1 MRSLVSFGVYENL
14 LAALPTELG
23 FLTKIRYL
31 YLGNNFVTDVPTEIA
46 LLTSLTTLTL
56 STNELTGLPTEFRT
70 VDPKSS
76 CNLSNNPG
84 ASCANVGYATSCCTA
99 ANSCGDGPGGLCAGT
114 PACTYADTACPA
126 GAKCPGG
133 TFVSATCADRAAFA
147 ESPCACT
154 ALEQLAAT
162 SETLQ
167 NEAPWDDLANAAY
180 CQNGEVEVDC
190 VTVDGVQM
198 PLEVQ
203 AANEGLTGA
212 VPPSLG
218 DLGPSLTQI
227 FMSNND
233 ITSL

>member
-14 LAALPTELG
+14 LASLPTELG

-133 TFVSATCADRAAFA
+133 TFVSAECADRSAFA
-147 ESPCACT
+147 ENPCACT